1 MIFSKKTTRVVSI
14 PTRHSMIGSPE
25 RVKNQRS
32 LVQNLSKIQQRLK
45 IIGRFLTFFWGGVEI
60 PQTFTTNF
68 GGQNNI
74 KNEFTAPSKYSVCKF
89 SAKSDNF

>member
-1 MIFSKKTTRVVSI
+1 
-14 PTRHSMIGSPE
+14 MIGSLE
-25 RVKNQRS
+25 RVKIQRS

-45 IIGRFLTFFWGGVEI
+45 IIGHFLTFLGVKI
-60 PQTFTTNF
+60 PPDGHKNF